1 MRLGIDFG
9 TTRTVVAA
17 HDRGNYPVV
26 GFFTPAGDCFDW
38 YPSMVAASEGCTAF
52 GWDALARMHDPDWAV
67 VRSFKRL
74 LSGPNA
80 SPHAIVRVGE
90 REVELIDLL
99 TDFLGALRRDLCE
112 RSNLPVTPR
121 RGEPLEVV
129 IATPA
134 NAHNTQRF
142 LTMEAFRRAGFQV
155 VAILNEPSAAG
166 LEYAHRYQRT
176 ITSRRENVLV
186 YDLGGGTFDASL
198 VKMRGKAHDV
208 LATCGVNHLGGDD
221 FDCALLDLAL
231 AELGIEDSDL
241 PPAAR
246 SRLLE
251 HCREQKE
258 RLHPNSRKVVVEV
271 GACLH
276 EAERTALGDLSL
288 DDSAAIPTDRYYQV
302 SQPLVEQTLATTR
315 LATGPRTNTEEPLE
329 GVAGVYVVGGASSL
343 PVVAR
348 TLREHFGHR
357 VHRSAYPSAATA
369 IGLAIAGDEHAGF
382 EVTERM
388 ARNFGVFREAYD
400 GAQVAFDP
408 IFSAGMELPD
418 SHDEPMVLT
427 RTYRARHNVGHFR
440 YVECG
445 WLDDQ
450 GTPRGDITPFAEVFF
465 PFDPALRDR
474 SDLRGVEVFR
484 TPSEGALIQER
495 YAVDSAGV
503 TELTIADLDS
513 GYECRHRLG
522 A

>member
-26 GFFTPAGDCFDW
+26 GFFTPTGDSFDW
-38 YPSMVAASEGCTAF
+38 YPSMVAASNGCLAF

-74 LSGPNA
+74 LSGADA
-80 SPHAIVRVGE
+80 SPHTLVRVGR
-90 REVELIDLL
+90 RECTLLDLA
-99 TDFLGALRRDLCE
+99 TEFLSALKHDICA
-112 RSNLPVTPR
+112 RSNLPTPPR
-121 RGEPLEVV
+121 PDEPMEVV

-142 LTMEAFRRAGFQV
+142 ITMEAFRRAGFEV

-166 LEYAHRYQRT
+166 LEYAHRYHRT
-176 ITSRRENVLV
+176 ITSRRESVLV

-198 VKMRGKAHDV
+198 VKMRGRAHDV
-208 LATCGVNHLGGDD
+208 LATSGVNHLGGDD
-221 FDCALLDLAL
+221 FDRGLLDLAL
-231 AELGIEDSDL
+231 AEPGIDAESL
-241 PPAAR
+241 PPAAL

-258 RLHPNSRKVVVEV
+258 RLHPNSRKVSIEI
-271 GACLH
+271 GACLT
-276 EAERTALGDLSL
+276 EEERASLGGMSIDDAVNVSTA
-288 DDSAAIPTDRYYQV
+288 AYYRV
-302 SQPLVEQTLATTR
+302 SQPLVEQTLETTR
-315 LATGPRTNTEEPLE
+315 LATGGGPDTEDDLE

-369 IGLAIAGDEHAGF
+369 IGLAIAGDEQAGF
-382 EVTERM
+382 AVTERL

-408 IFSAGMELPD
+408 IFSAGTALPE
-418 SHDEPMVLT
+418 SSAEPVVLM
-427 RTYRARHNVGHFR
+427 RTYRARHNIGHFR

-445 WLDDQ
+445 WLDEH
-450 GTPRGDITPFAEVFF
+450 GTPRGDITPFAEVLF

-474 SDLRGVEVFR
+474 GDLSAVPVTR
-484 TPSEGALIQER
+484 TGGEGALIQER
-495 YAVDSAGV
+495 YAVDAAGV
-503 TELTIADLDS
+503 AELTIADLDS
-513 GYECRHRLG
+513 GYVCHHRLG